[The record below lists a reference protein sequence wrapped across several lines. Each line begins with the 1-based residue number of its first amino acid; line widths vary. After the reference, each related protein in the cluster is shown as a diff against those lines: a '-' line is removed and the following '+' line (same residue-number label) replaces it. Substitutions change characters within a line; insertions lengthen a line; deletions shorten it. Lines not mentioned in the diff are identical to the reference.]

1 MSRHLLSNAVALVL
15 LLLPV
20 LAGCASQSGPWVE
33 LKGRRFAVEIADD
46 DAERTRGLMFRDTM
60 ARDHGMLFL
69 FERQQPLAFWMRN
82 TRIPLD
88 IFYFDDAR
96 RLVSVVSAPPCTTPQ
111 CPSYPSAGPGR
122 FVLELNAGL
131 ARELGTKP
139 GDEIVFSPAITA
151 QLDSR

>member
-1 MSRHLLSNAVALVL
+1 MPRLLPNAVVLVSI
-15 LLLPV
+15 LLPA
-20 LAGCASQSGPWVE
+20 LAGCANQGGAWVE
-33 LKGRRFAVEIADD
+33 LKGQRFAVEIADD

-69 FERQQPLAFWMRN
+69 FERQEPLAFWMKN

-88 IFYFDDAR
+88 IFYFDAAR
-96 RLVSVVSAPPCTTPQ
+96 RLVSVASAPPCTTPQ
-111 CPSYPSAGPGR
+111 CPSYPSAKPGR

-131 ARELGTKP
+131 SRELGTKP